1 MYIVIL
7 SGDLVR
13 RTSHH
18 QVINDAQGA
27 PDLMPMTV
35 IKRFLQVE
43 STAGILLVLATAAA
57 LVVSNTPLISLYR
70 DVLNLPLVVSLGDL
84 AVAKPLLLW
93 INDGLMAIFFLLIGL
108 EVKREVVEGELS
120 SFGQIILPAVAG
132 FGGFVVPALIYTAVN
147 WHSPDTL
154 EGWAIP
160 AATDIAFALGVLM
173 VLGSRVPL
181 SLKVFLTTIAIF
193 DDLAAIVVI
202 ALFYAGELS
211 STALLLGSAGVV
223 ALVALNRAGVKRISP
238 YILVGIFVW
247 LCVLK
252 SGVHA
257 TLAGIVVALAIPI
270 RGNEDEPSPLR
281 HLEHT
286 LHPWVAYLILPIFA
300 FANAGISFAG
310 IGTDALLGPVSIG
323 IAAGL
328 FFGKQFGVFAATWVM
343 VKFGWARLPEGA
355 SWLSIYGIA
364 LLTGIGFTMSL
375 FIGSLAFGRGEFDY
389 LAATRVAVLVAS
401 VLSAIAGY
409 VVLRFA
415 FAPRPAAGQVARPPA
430 H

>member
-1 MYIVIL
+1 
-7 SGDLVR
+7 
-13 RTSHH
+13 
-18 QVINDAQGA
+18 
-27 PDLMPMTV
+27 MPMTA
-35 IKRFLQVE
+35 IRRFLQME

-57 LVVSNTPLISLYR
+57 LIVSNTPLISLYR
-70 DVLNLPLVVSLGDL
+70 DVLSLPLVVSLGDL

-181 SLKVFLTTIAIF
+181 SLKVFLTTVAIF
-193 DDLAAIVVI
+193 DDLAAIFVI
-202 ALFYAGELS
+202 ALFYTGELS
-211 STALLLGSAGVV
+211 LTALLLGSAGVV
-223 ALVALNRAGVKRISP
+223 ALIALNRAGVKRISP

-310 IGTDALLGPVSIG
+310 IGADALLGPVSIG

-328 FFGKQFGVFAATWVM
+328 FFGKQFGVFTATWVM

-415 FAPRPAAGQVARPPA
+415 FAPRPAAGRAARSPA

>member
-1 MYIVIL
+1 MNIVIL
-7 SGDLVR
+7 GGDVARLTVL
-13 RTSHH
+13 H
-18 QVINDAQGA
+18 QVTNDAQGA
-27 PDLMPMTV
+27 PDLMPMTA
-35 IKRFLQVE
+35 IRRFLQME

-57 LVVSNTPLISLYR
+57 LVVSNTPLISLYHG
-70 DVLNLPLVVSLGDL
+70 VLNLPLVVSLGDL

-93 INDGLMAIFFLLIGL
+93 INDGLMAIFFMLIGL

-132 FGGFVVPALIYTAVN
+132 FGGFVVPALIYIAVN
-147 WHSPDTL
+147 WQSPDTL
-154 EGWAIP
+154 GGWAIP

-202 ALFYAGELS
+202 AVFYTSELS
-211 STALLLGSAGVV
+211 LTALLLGSAGVV
-223 ALVALNRAGVKRISP
+223 ALIALNRSGVKRISP

-257 TLAGIVVALAIPI
+257 TLAGIAVALAIPI

-310 IGTDALLGPVSIG
+310 IGRDALVGPVSIG

-328 FFGKQFGVFAATWVM
+328 FFGKQFGVFTATWVM

-375 FIGSLAFGRGEFDY
+375 FIGSLAFERGEFDY

-415 FAPRPAAGQVARPPA
+415 FAPQPAAGPA
-430 H
+430 AKSSAH